1 MIKKIAIGV
10 ILIGALAGTAFG
22 QTIKDNL
29 DTMFETRK
37 QAVDVMNARD
47 ILDHVYSIAVEKNK
61 EIQALVDSGNF
72 DQIPSNVKTALNQAW
87 TLTKQF
93 IAAIEANQDIM
104 DCFDWESQ

>member
-1 MIKKIAIGV
+1 MKKLLLIIAIV
-10 ILIGALAGTAFG
+10 LLGASTAFG